1 MAYTNNYSKSA
12 NAGMVPTNAPLNQRG
27 NKLAPAQPEDKLGV
41 YLGKSDIKAWLNN
54 VLGDT
59 GKAESFV
66 ANVTSCVA
74 GNPTLAECS
83 SSTIVSSAL
92 VANSL
97 KLSMSSS
104 LGHCYLVPFE
114 DRKNGRKVA
123 TFILGYKG
131 YIQLAIRSGQYK
143 KINVIPIKQGEVVKY
158 DRIRGEVTFNPIT
171 SDLVWEQTPTVGYYA
186 YFELINGYKKEIYWS
201 IEKMQYHADKYSKA
215 YSMEKAAL
223 LKAGQVPANEMW
235 KYSSY
240 WYSDFDGMAC
250 KTMIRQLLSKD
261 GVMSIDMQKA
271 FEEDDDFRKEEFFT
285 DGVTGDKLPPRQPAP
300 TPDDTDNADG
310 NVDPVTGEI
319 TADTETTDAE
329 TQFNFFEGINADDT
343 AK

>member
-1 MAYTNNYSKSA
+1 MAYTNNNS
-12 NAGMVPTNAPLNQRG
+12 NAPLTPRG
-27 NKLAPAQPEDKLGV
+27 NKLAPAQGEDKLGV
-41 YLGKSDIKAWLNN
+41 YLGKPDIKAWLNN
-54 VLGDT
+54 VLGDSD
-59 GKAESFV
+59 KAESFV
-66 ANVTSCVA
+66 ANITSCVS
-74 GNPTLAECS
+74 GNPALAECAP
-83 SSTIVSSAL
+83 STIVSSAL

-143 KINVIPIKQGEVVKY
+143 KINVIPIKQGEVTKY

-223 LKAGQVPANEMW
+223 LRAGQVPANEMW

-271 FEEDDDFRKEEFFT
+271 FEVDDDFKKEEFFS
-285 DGVTGDKLPPRQPAP
+285 GVSGDKLPPRQPNATP
-300 TPDDTDNADG
+300 TTDNSDKADDADVDG
-310 NVDPVTGEI
+310 NIDPVTGEI
-319 TADTETTDAE
+319 TGNDDTDAE
-329 TQFNFFEGINADDT
+329 TQFNFFEGMGE
-343 AK
+343 